1 VIRMGRSLAAG
12 LAWALP
18 AMCLTLVGAGRSA
31 AAPYDHDVHT
41 AEELR
46 ARDGLPNVLAK
57 AAGGGV
63 VRVAYVGGSITAAA
77 GWRPKTLAWLSE
89 QYPGATFEEI
99 DAAISGTGSDYGA
112 CRLRE
117 DVLRFDPDLVFLEFR
132 VNGGGGY
139 EAKSMEGIVR
149 QIWGANPAT
158 DICFVYTVCEP
169 MLPTVRAG
177 QTAGF
182 GTIME
187 GIANRYGIPTIELGL
202 EVVRQEAARALVFRA
217 GSAPGGKLLFSSDG
231 VHPTDA
237 GHDLYR
243 DVIARSI
250 VAMETVGTPGPHEM
264 GEPLDP
270 GAWVTATMLPVDQA
284 ALSDG
289 WAPVDM
295 ASDPVTSADRGRT
308 EGMLRGARRCD
319 RVGESVTVRFRGTG
333 VAFTDVPSVEPIT
346 VEAVIDGGEP
356 VTLSRASSEATRLY
370 ARYWWTPELPA
381 GEHTVTF
388 TVRTLPEGIPFYTG
402 QFWIVGEPLR

>member
-1 VIRMGRSLAAG
+1 MARSLAAR
-12 LAWALP
+12 LAWAIP
-18 AMCLTLVGAGRSA
+18 AMCLTLVGTGRSF
-31 AAPYDHDVHT
+31 AAPYDYDVGT

-57 AAGGGV
+57 AEAGSE
-63 VRVAYVGGSITAAA
+63 VRVAYMGGSITAAA
-77 GWRPKTLAWLSE
+77 GWRPKTLAWLRE
-89 QYPGATFEEI
+89 QYPGATFREI
-99 DAAISGTGSDYGA
+99 SAAISGTGSDYGA

-117 DVLRFDPDLVFLEFR
+117 DVLQHDPDLVFLEFR

-149 QIWGANPAT
+149 QIWAANPTT
-158 DICFVYTVCEP
+158 DICFVYTVGEW
-169 MLPTVRAG
+169 MLPTIREGRQV
-177 QTAGF
+177 GF
-182 GTIME
+182 GTVME

-202 EVVRQEAARALVFRA
+202 EVVRQEAAGALVFRA
-217 GSAPGGKLLFSSDG
+217 DSAPEGKLLFSSDG

-243 DVIARSI
+243 DVIARSL
-250 VAMETVGTPGPHEM
+250 VAMGAVGTPGPH
-264 GEPLDP
+264 GLAEPLDP
-270 GAWVTATMLPVDQA
+270 GAWVTATMLPIDETT
-284 ALSDG
+284 LSGG

-295 ASDPVTSADRGRT
+295 ASDPVTGADRGRT

-333 VAFTDVPSVEPIT
+333 VALTDVPSVEPI
-346 VEAVIDGGEP
+346 VLEAVIDGGEP
-356 VTLSRASSEATRLY
+356 VALSRASSEGTRLY
-370 ARYWWTPELPA
+370 ARYWWTPEQPP

-388 TVRTLPEGIPFYTG
+388 TVKALPEGTSFYAG